1 MSCGSL
7 DGRGSGGRM
16 NTCICMAEF
25 LCCSPETVTIMLT
38 SYNEKKVKVLV
49 IQSCPT
55 LCDPM
60 DCSLPGSSVRGI
72 LQAIILEWVTIP
84 FFRGSSRA
92 SNWTQ
97 VSSTAGRFSTVWAAR
112 EAQFPI
118 TVLTQSTTL
127 PLIHC
132 IPSRLASWLSL
143 SMLVTLSS
151 QGICLCHSLIC
162 QLSPSRFF
170 FMPWSFTSFIV
181 LLECHLLWGLP

>member
-1 MSCGSL
+1 
-7 DGRGSGGRM
+7 M

-84 FFRGSSRA
+84 FFRGSS
-92 SNWTQ
+92 
-97 VSSTAGRFSTVWAAR
+97 
-112 EAQFPI
+112 
-118 TVLTQSTTL
+118 QSRDQT
-127 PLIHC
+127 
-132 IPSRLASWLSL
+132 
-143 SMLVTLSS
+143 
-151 QGICLCHSLIC
+151 
-162 QLSPSRFF
+162 
-170 FMPWSFTSFIV
+170 
-181 LLECHLLWGLP
+181 

>member
-1 MSCGSL
+1 
-7 DGRGSGGRM
+7 M
-16 NTCICMAEF
+16 NMKKQK
-25 LCCSPETVTIMLT
+25 S
-38 SYNEKKVKVLV
+38 EKKIKLWGSSGYKV
-49 IQSCPT
+49 T
-55 LCDPM
+55 LCPLFLICKPSLSSKVKWSRSVMSFDPM
-60 DCSLPGSSVRGI
+60 DCSLPGSSAHGI
-72 LQAIILEWVTIP
+72 LQARILEWVTIP

-118 TVLTQSTTL
+118 TFLTQSTTL